1 MYIIFA
7 AAHVDD
13 STGTGIINKLF
24 VDFGGHLKKSPYVN
38 KLCPSPCR
46 SFSIL
51 LFSRVYTKTYIT
63 L

>member
-24 VDFGGHLKKSPYVN
+24 VDFGGH
-38 KLCPSPCR
+38 
-46 SFSIL
+46 
-51 LFSRVYTKTYIT
+51 
-63 L
+63 